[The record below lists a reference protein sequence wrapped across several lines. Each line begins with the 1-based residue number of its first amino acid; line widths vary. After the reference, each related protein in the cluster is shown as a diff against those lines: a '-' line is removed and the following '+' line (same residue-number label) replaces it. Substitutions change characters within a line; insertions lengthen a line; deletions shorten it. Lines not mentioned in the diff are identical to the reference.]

1 MLTIT
6 LNPSVDIRYNIDNF
20 KTGGVFRTSDFE
32 YTPGGKGLNV
42 TKVITALNERVL
54 ATGFLGGNSGQFI
67 KSKLVELNINHKFL
81 PIRDN
86 TRQCIAILST
96 DGSQTEI
103 LEPGPLINE
112 KARNEFFSLYETLLK
127 DVEVVCASGSLPKGL
142 AADTYKILIEKAN
155 KLGKKFILDTSGE
168 ALVKGIEAKP
178 YLIKPNK
185 SELESLIGK
194 KITSEEDVIA
204 SVVPLLNKGIE
215 FIVVSLG
222 GNGSLVFNDQ
232 FMYRITLPQVEVKN
246 PVGSGDSMIAGFA
259 VALKRDYD
267 TIKMLRLA
275 TACGTAN
282 AMEKETGKIALSNI
296 NYLSDLINIEKHKI

>member
-103 LEPGPLINE
+103 LEPGPLINFHYM
-112 KARNEFFSLYETLLK
+112 KLY
-127 DVEVVCASGSLPKGL
+127 
-142 AADTYKILIEKAN
+142 
-155 KLGKKFILDTSGE
+155 
-168 ALVKGIEAKP
+168 
-178 YLIKPNK
+178 
-185 SELESLIGK
+185 
-194 KITSEEDVIA
+194 
-204 SVVPLLNKGIE
+204 
-215 FIVVSLG
+215 
-222 GNGSLVFNDQ
+222 
-232 FMYRITLPQVEVKN
+232 
-246 PVGSGDSMIAGFA
+246 
-259 VALKRDYD
+259 
-267 TIKMLRLA
+267 
-275 TACGTAN
+275 
-282 AMEKETGKIALSNI
+282 
-296 NYLSDLINIEKHKI
+296 